1 MIWEKLNGGF
11 NYGSIGTETT
21 DGVEFL
27 EHFWCSYK

>member
-1 MIWEKLNGGF
+1 MIWENLNGGF